1 MGLYSRPPPPAASQ
15 LGPNAAERRSQGAVA
30 ARFWVTMERG
40 PGAGP
45 HDDRMTQRK
54 LFILLGVVLTGL
66 ALGLTA
72 LSSDSL
78 AFSAQPQPHLRAT
91 PTEPVMSRADVAP
104 APQTGDFQ
112 KSSGPVVAAA
122 QPRRESTAGWTSGV
136 IRGDVQ
142 LAVSILDKLGSMT
155 VIVEELR
162 SGPARDGAAP
172 RRIMQPVE
180 RGRGTP
186 TFEVRNVPFSDYPYR
201 VTLHAAGLNASA
213 RTLTVNADQPLHEDV
228 LLAITPGAP
237 YSVLLRDQDGNP
249 HRDID
254 VSMRPHGLPYGRPPL
269 AGKTDNFG
277 SAVFASVLAGKYQ
290 LVATTQ
296 GQSFGDPE
304 FVDVLPGKRN
314 FGSKIQGQ
322 GHVMT
327 IARGVQLEVEV
338 GDGAYGIE
346 GASVTMVRTDRRRLT
361 ELEATTNGI
370 GRVQFPHLQPGTWQL
385 TVEREHY
392 QRVDRQFTLKPEM
405 EPQFKRIKMTRSG
418 Y

>member
-1 MGLYSRPPPPAASQ
+1 M
-15 LGPNAAERRSQGAVA
+15 N
-30 ARFWVTMERG
+30 
-40 PGAGP
+40 
-45 HDDRMTQRK
+45 QRK
-54 LFILLGVVLTGL
+54 LFILLGLALAGL
-66 ALGLTA
+66 AVSLMA

-78 AFSAQPQPHLRAT
+78 AFGERPQPNLRAT
-91 PTEPVMSRADVAP
+91 PTDPVASRAEITP

-112 KSSGPVVAAA
+112 KSSGPVVAVV
-122 QPRRESTAGWTSGV
+122 QPRRENTKGWTSGV

-142 LAVSILDKLGSMT
+142 LAVSILDKLGAMT

-162 SGPARDGAAP
+162 SGPSRDGAAP
-172 RRIMQPVE
+172 RRIMQPIE

-186 TFEVRNVPFSDYPYR
+186 TFEVRDVPFSDYPYR

-213 RTLTVNADQPLHEDV
+213 RTLTVNADQPLHDDV

-237 YSVLLRDQDGNP
+237 YSVLLRDQDGGP
-249 HRDID
+249 HRGID

-269 AGKTDNFG
+269 AGKSDNFG
-277 SAVFASVLAGKYQ
+277 SVVFESVLAGKYQ
-290 LVATTQ
+290 LVATVQ
-296 GQSFGDPE
+296 GQSFGEPE
-304 FVDVLPGKRN
+304 FVDVLPGRRN

-327 IARGVQLEVEV
+327 IARGVQLEIEV

-346 GASVTMVRTDRRRLT
+346 GAAITLVRTDRRRLT

-370 GRVQFPHLQPGTWQL
+370 GRAQFPHLQPGTWQL

-392 QRVDRQFTLKPEM
+392 KRVDRQFTLKPDM